1 MCGRGVHVHVSCA
14 RDEQRVWRNGARCMS
29 KPDTCHAGH
38 IKLLQLELDGCD
50 VADVLSAASDTELS
64 AEVVC
69 DPMHCHPLA
78 VGDAAVAIGRR

>member
-50 VADVLSAASDTELS
+50 VADVLSAASDTEVGVLRVLRRLGAPRVS
-64 AEVVC
+64 VS
-69 DPMHCHPLA
+69 HCNL
-78 VGDAAVAIGRR
+78 